1 MRHSKWRKTQTTRG
15 FVSIGRVLLGAEQL
29 RQDAYH
35 PHKCAIPATPPPA
48 GREAAGSGRL
58 PPQLP
63 QWWSSRVRTPPVPRR
78 AAPVALPLVIQCQVA
93 GRVAGR
99 GAITAGT
106 TGGLS
111 VSKSYSKKGRNLL
124 TCTLSEDLF
133 FKGAFKVC
141 AERVIRRCDRASRRF
156 HRRAVSVHNK
166 RSVKQQASRWVST
179 DPGWAS

>member
-1 MRHSKWRKTQTTRG
+1 MDACCWARSSCVRTPTTPTS
-15 FVSIGRVLLGAEQL
+15 VPSQPPPLLLGVKQPG
-29 RQDAYH
+29 QDAYH
-35 PHKCAIPATPPPA
+35 PSYHS
-48 GREAAGSGRL
+48 GGAAGSGRL
-58 PPQLP
+58 RCQEG
-63 QWWSSRVRTPPVPRR
+63 

-141 AERVIRRCDRASRRF
+141 AERVIRRCDRASRPSGLYMHKAHF
-156 HRRAVSVHNK
+156 PQKSGITA
-166 RSVKQQASRWVST
+166 
-179 DPGWAS
+179 PL